1 MTYQQQIAI
10 ARELNKAAKAIEV
23 QTTNANERNHNM
35 DSDLASCMIGVRR
48 NKSVI
53 EVK

>member
-10 ARELNKAAKAIEV
+10 ARELNKTKAIEV
-23 QTTNANERNHNM
+23 ETTNANERNHNM